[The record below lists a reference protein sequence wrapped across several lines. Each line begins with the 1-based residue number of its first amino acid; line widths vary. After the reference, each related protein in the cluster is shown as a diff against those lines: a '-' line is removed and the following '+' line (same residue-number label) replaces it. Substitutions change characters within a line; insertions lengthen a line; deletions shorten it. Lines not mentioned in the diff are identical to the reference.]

1 MSFKNLSIL
10 SKTLSIV
17 VFLSAIMTGLTGI
30 AVNALGTMNETAQR
44 IDDSGDESTLV
55 SQMIGNI
62 IAISREEFNLAA
74 NPSPENRAETAEA
87 IAQERAIFESRLSRL
102 QATATGEQV
111 GFLEGIAENYSQYI
125 AQLEETFE
133 TADRIGNSVEI
144 SQAAQTILSGVENS
158 EVYADALR
166 ENAYAFANHTEQR
179 GEALTE
185 EAAEIYVAL
194 RTVLIGLS
202 AAGIII
208 GLLLGFLVARYGIS
222 KPIGRIVTLLRSLA
236 ENDTAVTITDVDRSD
251 EVGAIA
257 KTAQVFKENIE
268 RTRRLE
274 AEQEERERQSNER
287 SQQAMN
293 RLADDFESTVKGV
306 VDTVASASNQ
316 MESSAQNLSSIAE
329 QTNRQ
334 SVAVGAAAEEASINV
349 ETVASAAEELSG
361 SITEINRQ
369 VTDATQAAN
378 SAVEAAKQTNTTV
391 EGLAE
396 AAQRIGEVVKMIQDI
411 AEQTNLLA
419 LNATIEAARA
429 GEAGKG
435 FAVVASEVKNLANQT
450 AKATDEIATQI
461 TSMQSVTGQTVE
473 AIKDIGA
480 TIEQVNEKITGIAS
494 AAEQQG
500 AATQEIA
507 RNVQNASTGTREV
520 SNNIGDVTQAASE
533 TGALATQALSA
544 SGELSRQ
551 ATVLSQEVDAFIGKV
566 RDSA

>member
-1 MSFKNLSIL
+1 VSFKNLSIL